1 MSAGTQQ
8 LIIDVPEG
16 AWLSSNDRRHW
27 ADVKRRRALLR
38 AMGKSA
44 AIKARI
50 QPVQHAAITAYVQ
63 YATGGRADPNNAQ
76 DTTKPIIDGMVD
88 AGIFVDDSSDYI
100 LGPDHRRDTGRA
112 PRHWHRVRLV
122 IVEQE
127 VEW

>member
-1 MSAGTQQ
+1 MSGTQGV
-8 LIIDVPEG
+8 IIDVPEG

-44 AIKARI
+44 AIKACLE
-50 QPVQHAAITAYVQ
+50 PVQRAAITAYIQ

-100 LGPDHRRDTGRA
+100 IGPDHRRDTGRA
-112 PRHWHRVRLV
+112 PKHWHRVRLV
-122 IVEQE
+122 ITEQV